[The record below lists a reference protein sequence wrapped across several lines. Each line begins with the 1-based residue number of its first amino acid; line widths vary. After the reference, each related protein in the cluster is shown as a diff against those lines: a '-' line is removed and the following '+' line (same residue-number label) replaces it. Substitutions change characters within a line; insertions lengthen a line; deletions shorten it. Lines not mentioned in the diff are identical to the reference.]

1 MFDTFVTSIRSDRK
15 CFNISA
21 NYNAGNLCS
30 FFPDC
35 INHHL
40 LLELIIT
47 NGSHVTHV
55 EGKNVTEIVVEIP
68 DICLCEQEEAPGIN
82 IAAIVVL
89 SLLVIIAVVC
99 ILALILIMRCRKYR
113 KNEKKK

>member
-1 MFDTFVTSIRSDRK
+1 MFDIAMTSIQSVRM

-21 NYNAGNLCS
+21 DYNVGNLCS
-30 FFPDC
+30 FFADC
-35 INHHL
+35 VNRHL
-40 LLELIIT
+40 MLKLTIT

-82 IAAIVVL
+82 IAAIVVP
-89 SLLVIIAVVC
+89 SLLVIFAVVC
-99 ILALILIMRCRKYR
+99 IVAVIFIKCRRKYR
-113 KNEKKK
+113 KNKEKK

>member
-1 MFDTFVTSIRSDRK
+1 MTSIRSDRK

-21 NYNAGNLCS
+21 DFEAGNLCS

-35 INHHL
+35 INHRL
-40 LLELIIT
+40 MLELTIT

-82 IAAIVVL
+82 IVL
-89 SLLVIIAVVC
+89 LSPLVIFAVVY
-99 ILALILIMRCRKYR
+99 IVAVILILCCRKYR